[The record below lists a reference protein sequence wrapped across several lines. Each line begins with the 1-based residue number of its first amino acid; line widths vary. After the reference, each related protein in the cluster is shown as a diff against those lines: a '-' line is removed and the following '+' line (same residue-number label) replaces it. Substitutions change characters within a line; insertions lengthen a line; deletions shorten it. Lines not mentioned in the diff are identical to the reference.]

1 MKRNHINRSRLCTL
15 PKRCV
20 KIDFYLYFCL
30 FVANRISPT
39 RRLLKRSKMSIQTR
53 GLVFATF
60 FGNCLVVGL
69 LVASL
74 TTNYWVQSSAAKRH
88 SNVTSRE
95 ATGHLNFGLFSGYK
109 ELDVGFGN
117 RPDTIDGMFYHPLK
131 YN

>member
-1 MKRNHINRSRLCTL
+1 MIEEKSYKPRALVCFTKNVLKLISICIFVLQQIVLL
-15 PKRCV
+15 PHEDYSSAR
-20 KIDFYLYFCL
+20 
-30 FVANRISPT
+30 
-39 RRLLKRSKMSIQTR
+39 KMSIQTR

-74 TTNYWVQSSAAKRH
+74 TTNYWVHSSAAKRH

-117 RPDTIDGMFYHPLK
+117 RPDTIDGMCLSK
-131 YN
+131 I